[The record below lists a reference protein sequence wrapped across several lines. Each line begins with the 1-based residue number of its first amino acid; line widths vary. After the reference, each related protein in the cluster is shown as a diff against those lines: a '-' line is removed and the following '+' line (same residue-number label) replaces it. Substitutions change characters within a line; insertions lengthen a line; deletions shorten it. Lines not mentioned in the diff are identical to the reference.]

1 MAILRTSRRP
11 RPWVPWARIGLVLAV
26 LAGAGWAA
34 LELGQRYFGLQR
46 LTIEQVSVSGCR
58 GERLAQ
64 VQAIADRACLG
75 KPLFLFDIESLRA
88 RIQDLRWVGG
98 LVIRKDPPDRL
109 ILVVEE
115 RRPLVWLVHAKG
127 VFLVSEDGIVM
138 DRVGPGNLAPIPV
151 VAEARSQ
158 EDRPFLGVLRAAK
171 ALKERQRDFFDRVTE
186 LRWSERGP
194 VAFIEGLDA
203 PIYLSR
209 EDPARNVPNFQAL
222 YLSRFTGEPRPAPPR
237 YFDLRWEVDGGY
249 VAVGDLPLDR
259 PPVAKSEDR

>member
-1 MAILRTSRRP
+1 MAILRAPRRS
-11 RPWVPWARIGLVLAV
+11 RPWVPWARLGLVVAV

-46 LTIEQVSVSGCR
+46 LTIEQVSVNGCR
-58 GERLAQ
+58 GERLAK
-64 VQAIADRACLG
+64 VQALADQACLG
-75 KPLFLFDIESLRA
+75 KPLFLFDLEGLRGRVLA
-88 RIQDLRWVGG
+88 LRWVRA

-115 RRPLVWLVHAKG
+115 RRPLLWLVRPKG

-151 VAEARSQ
+151 VAEPASQ
-158 EDRPFLGVLRAAK
+158 EERPFLGVLRAAK
-171 ALKERQRDFFDRVTE
+171 ALKERQRDFYDRVTE
-186 LRWSERGP
+186 LRWSDKGP

-203 PIYLSR
+203 PIFLAR

-222 YLSRFTGEPRPAPPR
+222 YLSRFAGDPKAAAPR
-237 YFDLRWEVDGGY
+237 YFDLRWEVEGGY
-249 VAVGDLPLDR
+249 VAVGDLPVDR
-259 PPVAKSEDR
+259 PPASKTEGR